1 MKYSSLH
8 YTVHF
13 EYRLIVHKL
22 HHLHRQEVYYLKISL
37 LPMHQLLSKE
47 IGLEFISEVFI
58 KSVEDMLANLSFAF
72 EGVAQLESEDRF
84 AARAIRPDFIDDVV
98 E

>member
-8 YTVHF
+8 YTVYF
-13 EYRLIVHKL
+13 EYRLIVHAL
-22 HHLHRQEVYYLKISL
+22 HHLHGHEVYYFKISL
-37 LPMHQLLSKE
+37 IAVHQLLSKK
-47 IGLEFISEVFI
+47 IWLEFISETFV
-58 KSVEDMLANLSFAF
+58 KSVEDMLPNLLFAF

-84 AARAIRPDFIDDVV
+84 AARAIRPDLIDDVV